1 MMSRADQ
8 SWPDDET
15 VEIPTDENE
24 AEPAN
29 TGTLI
34 NDLINVVER
43 TEKGRSES
51 GVQSTPSKSCTDVF
65 RDVLIGI

>member
-15 VEIPTDENE
+15 VEIPTDETE

-34 NDLINVVER
+34 TDLISTVEQ
-43 TEKGRSES
+43 TEKKGKE
-51 GVQSTPSKSCTDVF
+51 
-65 RDVLIGI
+65 